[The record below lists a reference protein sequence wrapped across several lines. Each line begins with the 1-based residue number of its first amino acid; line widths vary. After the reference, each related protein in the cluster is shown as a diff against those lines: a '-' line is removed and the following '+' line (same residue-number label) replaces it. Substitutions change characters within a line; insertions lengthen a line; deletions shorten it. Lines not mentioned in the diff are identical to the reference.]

1 VSEVF
6 ADRELAAWVTMIAS
20 SDGELDVQAMRAAT
34 AERARTRARGPEMD
48 SVRDVAVGELRA
60 RLYRPDAAALPV
72 VLYLHGGGWTI
83 GSIETH
89 DRLCRRLAGGSGA
102 AVLSLDY
109 RLAPEHPWPASVDD
123 TLAALRWIAAADPPA
138 LGAMSGVVAV
148 AGDSAGGLL
157 AALSCLRARDEHR
170 VALPAL
176 QVLLNANTDLSGSQ
190 PSMREKASGFGLDAD
205 AVRFF
210 NSQWVPDK
218 ERWSDPGVSPLFAP
232 DLSGLPPALI
242 VAAEHDPLRDES
254 AAYAER
260 LSSAG
265 VEVDYRCEPGLVH
278 NFMMLDDISPAC
290 AAAADRVAADVRAR
304 LVAG

>member
-1 VSEVF
+1 MSEVF
-6 ADRELAAWVTMIAS
+6 ADRELAAWVSMVAS
-20 SDGELDVQAMRAAT
+20 SGGELDVQAMRDAT

-48 SVRDVAVGELRA
+48 SVRELAVGELRA
-60 RLYRPDAAALPV
+60 RVYRPGEGALPL

-83 GSIETH
+83 GSIDTH
-89 DRLCRRLAGGSGA
+89 DRLCRRLADGSRA

-123 TLAALRWIAAADPPA
+123 TVSALRWIADAGAAA
-138 LGAMSGVVAV
+138 LGTMSGVVAV

-157 AALSCLRARDEHR
+157 AALSCLRLRDEYPA
-170 VALPAL
+170 ALPAL

-210 NSQWVPDK
+210 NSQWVPDR

-232 DLSGLPPALI
+232 DVSGLPPALI

-260 LSSAG
+260 LRSAG

-290 AAAADRVAADVRAR
+290 AAAADRVAADLRAR
-304 LVAG
+304 LLAV

>member
-1 VSEVF
+1 VSDVF

-20 SDGELDVQAMRAAT
+20 PVGELDVQAMRAAT

-48 SVRDVAVGELRA
+48 SVRDVPVGELRA
-60 RLYRPDAAALPV
+60 RLYRPGGSALPV

-83 GSIETH
+83 GSIDTH
-89 DRLCRRLAGGSGA
+89 DRLCRRLAEGSGA

-123 TLAALRWIAAADPPA
+123 TVVALRWIADTGAAE
-138 LGAMSGVVAV
+138 LGPMSGVVAV

-157 AALSCLRARDEHR
+157 AALSCLRVRDESP

-190 PSMREKASGFGLDAD
+190 PSMREKGSGFGLDAET
-205 AVRFF
+205 VRFF
-210 NSQWVPDK
+210 NSQWVPDQ
-218 ERWSDPGVSPLFAP
+218 ERWSDPGVSPLLAP
-232 DLSGLPPALI
+232 DVSGLPPALI

-260 LSSAG
+260 LRAAG
-265 VEVDYRCEPGLVH
+265 VDVAYRCEPGLVH

-290 AAAADRVAADVRAR
+290 AAAADRVAAGLRAR
-304 LVAG
+304 LLTG

>member
-1 VSEVF
+1 MSEVF

-20 SDGELDVQAMRAAT
+20 SGDELDVQAMRAAT

-48 SVRDVAVGELRA
+48 SVGDVAVGQLRA
-60 RLYRPDAAALPV
+60 RLYRPGAAALPV

-83 GSIETH
+83 GGIETH
-89 DRLCRRLAGGSGA
+89 DRLCRRLADGSGA

-123 TLAALRWIAAADPPA
+123 TVAALRWIADTGAAE
-138 LGAMSGVVAV
+138 LGVMSGVVAV

-157 AALSCLRARDEHR
+157 AALSCLRVRDEYPA
-170 VALPAL
+170 ALPAL

-210 NSQWVPDK
+210 NSQWVPDRD
-218 ERWSDPGVSPLFAP
+218 RWSDPAVSPLFAP
-232 DLSGLPPALI
+232 DVSGLPPALI

-304 LVAG
+304 LMVG